1 MQQPPSRNTI
11 MEEVKK
17 IIADIKMKHFKPVY
31 FLMGEESYYIDR
43 ISDYISDTVLTEE
56 ERSFNHMVLYGKDVT
71 INDIVS
77 NARRFPLM
85 AEHQVIIVK
94 EAQDLVKTIDQLD
107 AYFDNIQPSTILVF
121 CYKYKTLDKRKKV
134 YKSLQ
139 KHGLIYESKKLRD
152 YQMEGWLKQV
162 LATKKYTIDSKAAA
176 MLVEFL
182 GTDLNKIANELSKL
196 QIILPAGT
204 QITPDHVEENIGISK
219 EFNNFE
225 LIKAIAER
233 NTTAAYKIAYYFA
246 QNTKNNPFVLTMGLL
261 YNYFS
266 KLLQYHG
273 MIYKNAQANPKTI
286 AAEIKVSE
294 YALKDYQAGVRNYPM
309 KIASRNIS
317 YLREFDLKSKGVEA
331 NAMPHYDLLTEML
344 AKLFN

>member
-1 MQQPPSRNTI
+1 
-11 MEEVKK
+11 
-17 IIADIKMKHFKPVY
+17 
-31 FLMGEESYYIDR
+31 
-43 ISDYISDTVLTEE
+43 
-56 ERSFNHMVLYGKDVT
+56 
-71 INDIVS
+71 
-77 NARRFPLM
+77 
-85 AEHQVIIVK
+85 
-94 EAQDLVKTIDQLD
+94 
-107 AYFDNIQPSTILVF
+107 
-121 CYKYKTLDKRKKV
+121 
-134 YKSLQ
+134 
-139 KHGLIYESKKLRD
+139 
-152 YQMEGWLKQV
+152 
-162 LATKKYTIDSKAAA
+162 
-176 MLVEFL
+176 
-182 GTDLNKIANELSKL
+182 
-196 QIILPAGT
+196 
-204 QITPDHVEENIGISK
+204 
-219 EFNNFE
+219 